1 VIRRVPTVL
10 NVYLLI
16 ATYLLSLVYSTLH
29 YSTVLTNFIK
39 YIDSTMSYVTD
50 MALSYM
56 IESTV
61 ITHDVVRAQDC
72 RDVS

>member
-1 VIRRVPTVL
+1 M

-16 ATYLLSLVYSTLH
+16 ATYLLSLVYSTL
-29 YSTVLTNFIK
+29 LTTFIK

-61 ITHDVVRAQDC
+61 IAHDVVRAQDG

>member
-1 VIRRVPTVL
+1 MIRRVPTVL